1 MEMSKHLPG
10 STTYNGPLRDLRWQ
24 LLSGDKT
31 KWFLTAR
38 APHLALGDM
47 T

>member
-10 STTYNGPLRDLRWQ
+10 STTYNGPLRDLRSQ
-24 LLSGDKT
+24 LPSGDET
-31 KWFLTAR
+31 KWFLTGY
-38 APHLALGDM
+38 APHLALGDI